1 MKKNIAQETG
11 ALRKLALRRETI
23 QQLTI
28 AQLGDVEG
36 GAPVER
42 SDGAAASCIVICTGG
57 YSVLCSILL
66 PC

>member
-42 SDGAAASCIVICTGG
+42 SDGVAASCIVHCTGA
-57 YSVLCSILL
+57 SVLCSILL

>member
-1 MKKNIAQETG
+1 MKRTNAQKS

-28 AQLGDVEG
+28 AQLGDVDG

-42 SDGAAASCIVICTGG
+42 SDGAAISCANTHCTGG
-57 YSVLCSILL
+57 YSLLCSILP